1 MQHQLDEFT
10 DPMIGNDKYL
20 YHYTSLNRAFEHI
33 LHEGKLLLA
42 SLKLTNDPRES
53 KDWNWTFRNISH
65 EIDIAIP
72 SVEELVT
79 VSSEINLKIKRDC
92 KLCCFSIDDK
102 TKNLYSGRGWG
113 HPRMWA
119 QYADKHKGVCLVF
132 DKDKLIETAKKEF
145 SKKGELYS
153 EAVNYLSDEDL
164 IYKNAFVI
172 DLKKIDKGSID
183 HTISELVK
191 KQYKHLFFTKHTDW
205 KQEVEFRIL
214 LRREGNDSEFLS
226 IENSIAAII
235 MGVDF
240 PVTAYQPLIDFYCKK
255 YKIPYGTMKWHNG
268 KADLRGHS
276 CTDYET

>member
-132 DKDKLIETAKKEF
+132 DKDKLIETA
-145 SKKGELYS
+145 
-153 EAVNYLSDEDL
+153 
-164 IYKNAFVI
+164 
-172 DLKKIDKGSID
+172 
-183 HTISELVK
+183 
-191 KQYKHLFFTKHTDW
+191 
-205 KQEVEFRIL
+205 
-214 LRREGNDSEFLS
+214 
-226 IENSIAAII
+226 
-235 MGVDF
+235 
-240 PVTAYQPLIDFYCKK
+240 
-255 YKIPYGTMKWHNG
+255 
-268 KADLRGHS
+268 
-276 CTDYET
+276 